1 MNSHQYYQM
10 MGYPNC
16 SPIANCPTEN
26 LESMYPEI
34 YNRIY
39 PKAMHMCMMMDTPNN
54 PEMYPCPRREAVERM
69 VDHIYMQTMMEMG
82 GEYGNWEPMSQQ
94 FPEFGRDRFGR
105 RPFLRDLISIILIRE
120 LFFRR
125 GRRF

>member
-10 MGYPNC
+10 VGYPNC

-39 PKAMHMCMMMDTPNN
+39 PKVMHMCMMMDHPSN
-54 PEMYPCPRREAVERM
+54 PGMYPCPRREAVERM
-69 VDHIYMQTMMEMG
+69 VDDIYMETMGEMG
-82 GEYGNWEPMSQQ
+82 GEYGNWELMYQQ
-94 FPEFGRDRFGR
+94 TPGFDGGFGRGG
-105 RPFLRDLISIILIRE
+105 FLRDLITIILIRQ